1 MMPAFELLHFGEDSQ
16 RKHFCSNGLSQV
28 AEVGMLSSRQNR
40 SSLNQLCCRGY
51 ITSET
56 ETPEEG
62 TLWIQWFS
70 IYHNQI

>member
-16 RKHFCSNGLSQV
+16 QKGFCSNGLSQV

-51 ITSET
+51 IT
-56 ETPEEG
+56 PEMERLEDG
-62 TLWIQWFS
+62 TLWIQK
-70 IYHNQI
+70 N